1 MTSPFEDHME
11 ISASYLKRRLGVSDT
26 VWQMMETA
34 KGRNIIRRWS
44 NETYGTSVP
53 MEEKDHEN

>member
-34 KGRNIIRRWS
+34 KGRNIIQKWW
-44 NETYGTSVP
+44 NET
-53 MEEKDHEN
+53 

>member
-26 VWQMMETA
+26 VWKMMETA
-34 KGRNIIRRWS
+34 KGRNIIRKWW

-53 MEEKDHEN
+53 MEKEQPR